1 MQNVEQTIV
10 SQYGNSSTIGA
21 LIKGMNMNID
31 PSADI
36 DNFYN
41 TIFNVST
48 ANLFG
53 LSIWSRIVGIPQSL
67 IVQLG
72 SFLSD
77 PDTFRSLIMLKALSN
92 ISRSSAPAIN
102 QLLQNWIGGTN
113 PRAYV
118 NDLGH
123 MQMIY
128 RFEFPLTAEQLLI
141 LENSGIFLRPAGV
154 LATII
159 ATAYPVFGF
168 AEMGT
173 TWAWPFDQASFISPG
188 AFGVIS

>member
-1 MQNVEQTIV
+1 LENVEQTVI
-10 SQYGNSSTIGA
+10 SQYANSPTILA
-21 LIKGMNMNID
+21 LINEMNENID
-31 PSADI
+31 PRANI
-36 DNFYN
+36 DDFYD

-67 IVQLG
+67 IVALG
-72 SFLSD
+72 SYLND
-77 PDTFRSLIMLKALSN
+77 EETFRSLVLLKALSN
-92 ISRSSAPAIN
+92 ISRSSSPAIN

-118 NDLGH
+118 LDLGQ
-123 MQMIY
+123 MQMQY
-128 RFEFPLTAEQLLI
+128 KFEFPLTTEQLLI
-141 LENSGIFLRPAGV
+141 IQQSGIFLQPAGV

-159 ATAYPVFGF
+159 ATDYPVFGF

-173 TWAWPFDQASFISPG
+173 TWAAPFDQAPFISPG
-188 AFGVIS
+188 AFGELS